1 MVILE
6 PRGELSHLH
15 VNIGFGLGFM
25 CIILWQIPTAD
36 LEGCIPILYASLED
50 RAPDVRTKSQDALM
64 PIMIH
69 LGYVSSKLDQAGSG
83 VKGDRCRKLNCDQR
97 TRLIISI
104 ESAQK

>member
-1 MVILE
+1 M
-6 PRGELSHLH
+6 HD
-15 VNIGFGLGFM
+15 NNGFGLGFM
-25 CIILWQIPTAD
+25 CMILWQIPTAD